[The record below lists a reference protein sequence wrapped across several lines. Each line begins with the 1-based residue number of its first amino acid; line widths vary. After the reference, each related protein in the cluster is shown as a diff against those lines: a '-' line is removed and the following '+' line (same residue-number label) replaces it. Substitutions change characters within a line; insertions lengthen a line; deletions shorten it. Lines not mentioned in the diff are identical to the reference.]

1 MSHNSKYY
9 RQKDVEGVSKIS
21 SFFKPNTNVGDDEK
35 CENPTESQIIEMPH
49 RSSEEKIEV
58 VTSTSEEPMQA
69 RASRTFSL
77 QQFQPKE
84 EDTKVSYSDTVT
96 LQSFD
101 QRKFSAQKYESQYSW
116 LYFSHV
122 KKGFLCKY
130 CKLFGVSLSVFPF
143 INKGVDLGTHPTRT
157 LDTHNLMR
165 ANVINLLLRGILF
178 VKQIQMSTDS
188 MYIYKKNKDVE

>member
-1 MSHNSKYY
+1 
-9 RQKDVEGVSKIS
+9 
-21 SFFKPNTNVGDDEK
+21 
-35 CENPTESQIIEMPH
+35 MPH

-101 QRKFSAQKYESQYSW
+101 QRKFSAQKFVALFFTCEKGLSMQVLQIIWCFIIRIPLYKQRCGSW
-116 LYFSHV
+116 YTSHQ
-122 KKGFLCKY
+122 
-130 CKLFGVSLSVFPF
+130 
-143 INKGVDLGTHPTRT
+143 N
-157 LDTHNLMR
+157 
-165 ANVINLLLRGILF
+165 A
-178 VKQIQMSTDS
+178 
-188 MYIYKKNKDVE
+188 